1 MTTIQQTPIKNEGK
15 AVDIGLGSPY
25 ARQLGLADVVEYDG
39 SAPASNATD
48 SVDDAQ
54 QSNQGEK
61 SGKKKKK
68 NNKKKKK
75 KK

>member
-1 MTTIQQTPIKNEGK
+1 MTINQQTPIKNEGK
-15 AVDIGLGSPY
+15 AVDIGLGSTY
-25 ARQLGLADVVEYDG
+25 ARQLGLGEIVEYDA
-39 SAPASNATD
+39 SAHPNPTD
-48 SVDDAQ
+48 SNDSAQ

-61 SGKKKKK
+61 GGKKKKK

>member
-1 MTTIQQTPIKNEGK
+1 MTIIQQTPIKNEGN
-15 AVDIGLGSPY
+15 AVDIGLGSTY
-25 ARQLGLADVVEYDG
+25 ARQLGLADITEYVG
-39 SAPASNATD
+39 STSNPTD
-48 SVDDAQ
+48 STENVH
-54 QSNQGEK
+54 QSEQGET

>member
-1 MTTIQQTPIKNEGK
+1 MTIIQQTPIKDEGK
-15 AVDIGLGSPY
+15 AVDIGLGSTY
-25 ARQLGLADVVEYDG
+25 ARQLGLADIIEYVG
-39 SAPASNATD
+39 STSTSNPTD
-48 SVDDAQ
+48 SIENAH
-54 QSNQGEK
+54 QSNQGET